1 MARSA
6 REIKVKRSEL
16 SNNNVKVQ
24 IGAMEN
30 KESPKTI
37 YISIGFWTKPIDK
50 MNNARSILKKEILDC
65 YKFIDDGQLKLN
77 PAFPKKDDNIFIVN
91 MPDNFN
97 YNEKRNYINMELYLH
112 TSNISGD
119 GRMSLS
125 PKKENGLYNAA
136 LYIAVDPGSWKLK
149 SILKQDRPHLIPY
162 VLQPEDGGIYDP
174 YDEMIKALYRN
185 DLGEY
190 QTVIFDTVSVFARE
204 LLQAISNSGK
214 FSDKHVEI
222 YKGKRKLNMAMM
234 GDYGATHQCV
244 LDVLGAIKDTGKNM
258 IVVAHDQMVEP
269 DADESGPTIVGPA
282 TVGKALVGPLAGWFD
297 TTIRTEARLSKQA
310 PSNPLTPREVEYW
323 VVTEARK
330 PYLAKIRIS
339 TPTNPIS

>member
-1 MARSA
+1 
-6 REIKVKRSEL
+6 
-16 SNNNVKVQ
+16 VKVQ

-112 TSNISGD
+112 TSNISRD

-136 LYIAVDPGSWKLK
+136 LNIAEAFVTS
-149 SILKQDRPHLIPY
+149 
-162 VLQPEDGGIYDP
+162 
-174 YDEMIKALYRN
+174 
-185 DLGEY
+185 DLMMERKG
-190 QTVIFDTVSVFARE
+190 F
-204 LLQAISNSGK
+204 
-214 FSDKHVEI
+214 EI
-222 YKGKRKLNMAMM
+222 R
-234 GDYGATHQCV
+234 
-244 LDVLGAIKDTGKNM
+244 
-258 IVVAHDQMVEP
+258 
-269 DADESGPTIVGPA
+269 
-282 TVGKALVGPLAGWFD
+282 
-297 TTIRTEARLSKQA
+297 RTNK
-310 PSNPLTPREVEYW
+310 
-323 VVTEARK
+323 
-330 PYLAKIRIS
+330 
-339 TPTNPIS
+339 

>member
-1 MARSA
+1 MGRLVTPTDTGGENICIYGPSGTSKTRLACSA
-6 REIKVKRSEL
+6 MRAAPDVW
-16 SNNNVKVQ
+16 
-24 IGAMEN
+24 G
-30 KESPKTI
+30 
-37 YISIGFWTKPIDK
+37 DK
-50 MNNARSILKKEILDC
+50 
-65 YKFIDDGQLKLN
+65 
-77 PAFPKKDDNIFIVN
+77 
-91 MPDNFN
+91 
-97 YNEKRNYINMELYLH
+97 
-112 TSNISGD
+112 
-119 GRMSLS
+119 
-125 PKKENGLYNAA
+125 A

-339 TPTNPIS
+339 TPTNPISEFKLNPDPSNFWIKLKEIQ